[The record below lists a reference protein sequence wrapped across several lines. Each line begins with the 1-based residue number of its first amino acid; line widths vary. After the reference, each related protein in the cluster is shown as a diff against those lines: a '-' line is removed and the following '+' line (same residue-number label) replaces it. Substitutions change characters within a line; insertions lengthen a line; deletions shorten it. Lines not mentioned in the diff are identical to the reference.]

1 MEIQIRFFENDIRD
15 AIGGGIYKISV
26 KREDDE
32 KKVLYIGESF
42 SMLTRCAAHLYSL
55 SKAPK
60 YFGFTNFTIAERSTT
75 LIIEVIEKETNVIL
89 RKQKEKEYINQ
100 FDPISQ
106 SGISDR
112 MKTVEEKIAALESFL
127 NPRCG

>member
-42 SMLTRCAAHLYSL
+42 SMLTRCATHLYSL
-55 SKAPK
+55 SKAPE
-60 YFGFTNFTIAERSTT
+60 YFGFTVFAN
-75 LIIEVIEKETNVIL
+75 EKC
-89 RKQKEKEYINQ
+89 Q
-100 FDPISQ
+100 
-106 SGISDR
+106 
-112 MKTVEEKIAALESFL
+112 
-127 NPRCG
+127 